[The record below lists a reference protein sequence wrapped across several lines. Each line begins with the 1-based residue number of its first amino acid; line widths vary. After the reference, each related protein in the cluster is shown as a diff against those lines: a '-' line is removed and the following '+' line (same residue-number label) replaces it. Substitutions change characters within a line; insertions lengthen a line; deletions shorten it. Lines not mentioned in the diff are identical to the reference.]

1 MVNWGPK
8 FNNIDEINV
17 ELKVIQQTRETTN
30 YFLDK
35 SNNWINIEENSVYK
49 FDFNDI
55 RIIIECFVEGL
66 DIFEHHLN
74 QELNKWTNSED
85 SFEILSPQVV
95 FSNVET
101 NKQKEETK
109 DINDIFIRNSYNEK
123 LDTLFDYEK
132 KFIQKIEKERLEVN
146 YELWN
151 YEYEKTNLPDD
162 FYEHIITWND
172 FFKKL
177 SLVKQKYSTI
187 IYNLNNRFRLD
198 PKYR

>member
-1 MVNWGPK
+1 M
-8 FNNIDEINV
+8 
-17 ELKVIQQTRETTN
+17 
-30 YFLDK
+30 
-35 SNNWINIEENSVYK
+35 
-49 FDFNDI
+49 
-55 RIIIECFVEGL
+55 C
-66 DIFEHHLN
+66 
-74 QELNKWTNSED
+74 ED
-85 SFEILSPQVV
+85 SFEILPPQVV

-101 NKQKEETK
+101 NKRKEETK
-109 DINDIFIRNSYNEK
+109 DINEIFIRNSYNEK

-162 FYEHIITWND
+162 FYEPIITWND

-177 SLVKQKYSTI
+177 SLVKQKYFTI